1 MTHIPSI
8 VAGMYGRL
16 EVRDRLHRELEQ
28 RSWVLAAWEGGS
40 AAFGRADEFSD
51 LDLQVLVE
59 DGSVEAALDLVEDVL
74 VTMGGISH
82 RHRLPEP
89 TSHGHTQVFY
99 RLEEGAPYFLLDLV
113 VLERSKPGRLLE
125 RERHG
130 EPIVLF
136 DRTGEVGAVPID
148 AAEHEQ
154 VLAARL
160 RRLRETVPLFADF
173 TDKELRR
180 GNVAGAVAMYHAFLL
195 RPLTELLL
203 MLHCP
208 ERFDFGLRYTAFD
221 LPPDAAARLER
232 LWLAGDAGAIAAG
245 AAEARTW
252 IAGTFD
258 ALAAAGR

>member
-1 MTHIPSI
+1 
-8 VAGMYGRL
+8 MYGRL
-16 EVRDRLHRELEQ
+16 DVRGRLHRELQ
-28 RSWVLAAWEGGS
+28 SRPWVLAAWEGGS

-51 LDLQVLVE
+51 LDLQVLVD
-59 DGSVEAALDLVEDVL
+59 DGSTEAALDLVEDVL
-74 VTMGGISH
+74 VTLGGISH
-82 RHRLPEP
+82 RHRLAEP

-113 VLERSKPGRLLE
+113 VLERSRPGRLLE

-136 DRTGEVGAVPID
+136 DRTGEVHAVPID
-148 AAEHEQ
+148 AVEHEQ

-173 TDKELRR
+173 PDKELRR

-208 ERFDFGLRYTAFD
+208 ERFDFGLRYVAFD
-221 LPPDAAARLER
+221 LPKDDAARLER
-232 LWLAGDAGAIAAG
+232 LWLAGDGDAVAAG
-245 AAEARTW
+245 AEVARAW
-252 IAGTFD
+252 IAETLD

>member
-1 MTHIPSI
+1 MH
-8 VAGMYGRL
+8 GRL
-16 EVRDRLHRELEQ
+16 EVRDRLHHELE
-28 RSWVLAAWEGGS
+28 RRPWALAAWEGGS

-74 VTMGGISH
+74 VTLGGISH

-99 RLEEGAPYFLLDLV
+99 RLAEGAPYFLVDLV
-113 VLERSKPGRLLE
+113 VIERSRTDRFLE

-130 EPIVLF
+130 EPVVLF
-136 DRTGEVGAVPID
+136 DRTGEIQAVPID
-148 AAEHEQ
+148 SAEHDQ
-154 VLAARL
+154 ILAARL
-160 RRLRETVPLFADF
+160 RRLRETLPLFADF
-173 TDKELRR
+173 PDKELQR

-195 RPLTELLL
+195 RPLTEALL

-208 ERFDFGLRYTAFD
+208 ERFDFGLRYAAFD
-221 LPPDAAARLER
+221 LPPGDAARLER
-232 LWLAGDAGAIAAG
+232 LWLAGDAGALAAG

-252 IAGTFD
+252 IADTLD
-258 ALAAAGR
+258 ALEAAGR